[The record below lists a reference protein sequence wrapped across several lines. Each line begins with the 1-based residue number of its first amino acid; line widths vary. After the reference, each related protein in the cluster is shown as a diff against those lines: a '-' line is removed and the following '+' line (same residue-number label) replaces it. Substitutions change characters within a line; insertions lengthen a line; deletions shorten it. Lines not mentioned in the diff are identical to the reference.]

1 MGIWAGMPD
10 AREIVHTTDAVV
22 AQKTSIQAR
31 EGREVVMMAVFVQV
45 YLGSRHCWRLVRR
58 PSAA

>member
-1 MGIWAGMPD
+1 MPD